1 MYIYV
6 SSIICI
12 YVTLLKGIC
21 IMLQLNLKCKF
32 TFALRC
38 SVGDTLFLVFFI
50 SACSS
55 CWIVYIPR

>member
-6 SSIICI
+6 SSLICI

-38 SVGDTLFLVFFI
+38 
-50 SACSS
+50 
-55 CWIVYIPR
+55 WIVYIPR